1 MSSLLP
7 DSLLLDEGEREVD
20 VPMKFTKNFKFT
32 VGKPFDFKP
41 TQFPTSGLDI
51 YVGAQIE
58 NLMPQPIIVERLVW
72 EPGPLTK
79 VTDLNSLVDWTRG
92 SSAVKLQ
99 VLCTPLPANFR

>member
-1 MSSLLP
+1 
-7 DSLLLDEGEREVD
+7 
-20 VPMKFTKNFKFT
+20 

-41 TQFPTSGLDI
+41 TQFPTSGSDI

-79 VTDLNSLVDWTRG
+79 VTDLNSLVDWTSG
-92 SSAVKLQ
+92 NSAVTLQ
-99 VLCTPLPANFR
+99 VLCTPLPAHFGYLVSFTFSHFICFFI